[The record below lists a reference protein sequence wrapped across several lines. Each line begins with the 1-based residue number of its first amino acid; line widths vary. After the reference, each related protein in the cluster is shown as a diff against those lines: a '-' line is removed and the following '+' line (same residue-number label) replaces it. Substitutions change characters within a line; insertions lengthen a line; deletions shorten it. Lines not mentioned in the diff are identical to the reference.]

1 MSLRTI
7 QFAVLGL
14 PLETKI
20 RASIDTVQKVLD
32 GYTLWRA
39 IGAKEDRIVVRQK
52 QFRFKSKVLHMP
64 ILSMF
69 RPVYYG
75 NLKAEGEVC
84 HVQGKFHLATSVRA
98 ICWLVFLALVGWQIL
113 AIVRV
118 VNHGLTSE
126 RLVDLVGF
134 LLFAIGPITFLV
146 VFFVVLIMAT
156 RVAFD
161 DLSKLGAWLE
171 KLKAK
176 AEEEDILPYP
186 DRSENE

>member
-1 MSLRTI
+1 MWLRAI
-7 QFAVLGL
+7 QFAVFGI

-20 RASIDTVQKVLD
+20 LASIDTVQKVLN
-32 GYTLWRA
+32 GYTWWRA
-39 IGAKEDRIVVRQK
+39 VGAKEDRIVVRQK
-52 QFRFKSKVLHMP
+52 QFHFKSKVLHLP
-64 ILSMF
+64 ILSFF

-75 NLKAEGEVC
+75 NLKVEGEVC
-84 HVQGKFHLATSVRA
+84 HVQGKFQLATLVQV
-98 ICWLVFLALVGWQIL
+98 ICWLVFLALVGWQAL

-146 VFFVVLIMAT
+146 LFFIVLIMAT

-161 DLSKLGAWLE
+161 DLNKLGAWLE
-171 KLKAK
+171 KIKAK
-176 AEEEDILPYP
+176 AEEERTLPYP